1 MPPEEREPREDIPH
15 KSEPASDVPPAN
27 PDPSAQS
34 HEASGGGKVTA
45 RETGAKRDSFFKKR
59 DYE

>member
-1 MPPEEREPREDIPH
+1 MPRDEGEPREDIPH
-15 KSEPASDVPPAN
+15 KNEPASSVPPAH

-34 HEASGGGKVTA
+34 HDASGGQKVTA
-45 RETGAKRDSFFKKR
+45 RQTGAKRDSFFKQR